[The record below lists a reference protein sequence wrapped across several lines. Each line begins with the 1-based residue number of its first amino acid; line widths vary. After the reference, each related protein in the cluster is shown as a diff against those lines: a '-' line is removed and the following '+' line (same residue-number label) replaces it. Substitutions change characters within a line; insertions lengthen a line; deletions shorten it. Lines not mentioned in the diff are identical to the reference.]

1 MKAISVKLT
10 TNRAFRIAVMLLLVG
25 TPWPFAILHAAEPR
39 YDPATRY
46 DANNPQPGSPIE
58 AEKLRRLAWG
68 PPATNGLRA
77 ACYFEPTQDAYFDGE
92 VVKRWKV
99 FHNSGKEP
107 VLFTVG
113 GVDYSWRVIDQQGRK
128 VPLDQVWAYGGLLLV
143 TYRLEPGQ
151 VAEFEC
157 ASVGMGASTHVG
169 PKIPITTAIQA
180 KPGTTCRARWEL
192 QVAETTG
199 MRNGKAVPVAGVWHG
214 TLTTGE
220 VRFRIVGKG
229 GVSR

>member
-1 MKAISVKLT
+1 M
-10 TNRAFRIAVMLLLVG
+10 AVMLLLVG
-25 TPWPFAILHAAEPR
+25 TPSPFAILHATEEQP
-39 YDPATRY
+39 TRY
-46 DANNPQPGSPIE
+46 DADNPQPGSPIA

-77 ACYFEPTQDAYFDGE
+77 ACYFEPSQDAYSDGE

-99 FHNSGKEP
+99 FHNSGKEA

-113 GVDYSWRVIDQQGRK
+113 GGDYGWSVIDQQDRK
-128 VPLDQVWAYGGLLLV
+128 VPLDQVWAFGGLRLV

-151 VAEFEC
+151 VAEIEC
-157 ASVGMGASTHVG
+157 SSVGMGASTKAGSV
-169 PKIPITTAIQA
+169 TNTAIQA

-192 QVAETTG
+192 RVAETTR

-214 TLTTGE
+214 TLKTGE